1 MKKILWKLQLL
12 KQIKSIQW
20 IEFDVK
26 KVGEIA
32 MNFFPIRRGFHF
44 ISLRVKVNVL
54 GIPQWG
60 MPGGFKWLVHYSSS
74 CDSSC
79 WISSCSKT
87 CSVHSSKSFI
97 KCRWMNPL
105 HATWLLSLN
114 NHVTGS
120 VGKRRHIARGW
131 SKDAIL
137 LALLNISASCLL
149 RLYSVM
155 VK

>member
-1 MKKILWKLQLL
+1 MN
-12 KQIKSIQW
+12 
-20 IEFDVK
+20 VK
-26 KVGEIA
+26 RVGEIP
-32 MNFFPIRRGFHF
+32 MNFFPVRRGFHF
-44 ISLRVKVNVL
+44 ISLTVKVNAL

-74 CDSSC
+74 SDSSC

-97 KCRWMNPL
+97 KCRWMKPL

-114 NHVTGS
+114 NHLTGG

-131 SKDAIL
+131 SKDAML
-137 LALLNISASCLL
+137 LALLNISASVACCVSIPLWL
-149 RLYSVM
+149 NKMQKWKFKKRAPVYLIREI
-155 VK
+155 